1 MPSSA
6 GSGPGGAD
14 ASGRV
19 GDALGRGARLWPRA
33 GPARDVSAR
42 SQATREGR
50 SHRQPRWRRI
60 RGGGVAGRRA
70 GRAALRPRQAR
81 RARGRLA
88 RRPQG
93 RPGRGSR
100 LLRQLLRQAR
110 PQHARGRAL
119 ARSRRRLRPGGC
131 LMYTKHFGLSG
142 EPVGSEIATE
152 QMYASAA
159 MRELGTRLGRLIEMS
174 GIGLITGDS
183 GSGKS
188 SACRARVAR
197 LHTGLYKV
205 FYVPLSTGNPMDMY
219 KSIAWEMGLPVERSR
234 AALYR
239 QIKNEVTRLATETR
253 IRPVL
258 ILDEAQWLRSDV
270 LEEMRLLTNYA
281 MDSES
286 RLCLLFCGQTE
297 LRRRV
302 AMAVHEALSQ
312 RIVVRYQLPP
322 LSREETAHYLS
333 HLLRRA
339 GTELPLFEPAAVEA
353 IFQAT
358 GGLAPPPNPRAR
370 PTPRAA
376 PRARRHS
383 ATPLTASQP
392 HASRPHGPFRETPPR
407 PSRTR
412 ARIRS
417 RKSAGD
423 NTTAYVHECSG
434 VGPRMGSVIA
444 CTPRR
449 ACTST
454 LASMHEWAASL
465 H

>member
-1 MPSSA
+1 
-6 GSGPGGAD
+6 
-14 ASGRV
+14 
-19 GDALGRGARLWPRA
+19 
-33 GPARDVSAR
+33 
-42 SQATREGR
+42 
-50 SHRQPRWRRI
+50 
-60 RGGGVAGRRA
+60 
-70 GRAALRPRQAR
+70 
-81 RARGRLA
+81 
-88 RRPQG
+88 
-93 RPGRGSR
+93 
-100 LLRQLLRQAR
+100 
-110 PQHARGRAL
+110 
-119 ARSRRRLRPGGC
+119 
-131 LMYTKHFGLSG
+131 MYTKHFGLTG
-142 EPVGSEIATE
+142 YPFGNEIAPE

-159 MRELGTRLGRLIEMS
+159 MRELGTRLGHLIEMS

-188 SACRARVAR
+188 SACRAMVAR

-358 GGLAPPPNPRAR
+358 GGLARRINRLAHH
-370 PTPRAA
+370 TLLAA
-376 PRARRHS
+376 AVAKAKV
-383 ATPLTASQP
+383 ATAD
-392 HASRPHGPFRETPPR
+392 HVA
-407 PSRTR
+407 
-412 ARIRS
+412 
-417 RKSAGD
+417 
-423 NTTAYVHECSG
+423 V
-434 VGPRMGSVIA
+434 
-444 CTPRR
+444 
-449 ACTST
+449 
-454 LASMHEWAASL
+454 AAAEVT
-465 H
+465 